1 MKFLRRAGW
10 VALALLGVAVLVLAL
25 PVTSWRT
32 GETST
37 PTLTLLAGHSFPGLP
52 NRVWIDTDAAC
63 GTGPSVDPDD
73 CLALLA
79 LLEDSRIDVVGV
91 STVFGNAPALTTQ
104 RVTGE
109 LVERINARRT
119 VPVRLFN
126 GSAQALSDASLPDQQ
141 PAHRA
146 IASALSEGPLTFV
159 ALGPLTNLAAAAG
172 RAPAL
177 QQNLA
182 GIVAVMG
189 RRPGHRFHPSEG
201 TSTGAVFFGH
211 GPMFS
216 DFNFVSDPLAAEQV
230 IGWRRPLVL
239 LPYEVARKVE
249 IDATSLDA
257 LATRSAAG
265 AWVAERSREWL
276 AFWQREVGR
285 NGFYPF
291 DLMAAAFIL
300 DPGQFQCASVRVWV
314 GRDPLLGV
322 FQRGRALLV
331 AGNEPSAPVSN
342 ARSQEIYCAGLSG
355 DLQRPWRIQRVNDRG
370 ARN

>member
-1 MKFLRRAGW
+1 MNFLRRAGW
-10 VALALLGVAVLVLAL
+10 VALALTGSAVLVLSL
-25 PVTSWRT
+25 PMASWRT
-32 GETST
+32 GETSA
-37 PTLTLLAGHSFPGLP
+37 PALTLLAGHSFPALQ

-63 GTGPSVDPDD
+63 GTGPRVDPDD

-91 STVFGNAPALTTQ
+91 STVFGNAPALTTR

-109 LVERINARRT
+109 LVSRLNARRT
-119 VPVRLFN
+119 VPVRVFD
-126 GSAQALSDASLPDQQ
+126 GSAHALREGETPAGQ

-159 ALGPLTNLAAAAG
+159 ALGPLTNLAAAAV

-177 QQNLA
+177 QRNVA

-201 TSTGAVFFGH
+201 TSTGAAFFGH

-216 DFNFVSDPLAAEQV
+216 DFNFVSDPLAAQQV

-249 IDATSLDA
+249 MDAASLDA

-265 AWVAERSREWL
+265 AWVAERSRDWL
-276 AFWQREVGR
+276 LFWQREVGR
-285 NGFYPF
+285 QGFYPF
-291 DLMAAAFIL
+291 DLMAAAFIF
-300 DPGQFQCASVRVWV
+300 DPGQFQCASVSVWV

-331 AGNEPSAPVSN
+331 AGTEPSAPVGN
-342 ARSQEIYCAGLSG
+342 ARSHGIYCAGLSG
-355 DLQRPWRIQRVNDRG
+355 ELQRPWRVQLVNDRVP
-370 ARN
+370 RN